1 MLAILKRLLSSI
13 LIAIF
18 VLQAVP
24 ALAESRDEAE
34 VARYVLGPEG
44 LGIVSEEI
52 LQDGRITRA
61 EMTHVLRLMKGF
73 SLEGIDANTVFQDVP
88 SSHPYSKDIL
98 LARLYKWVQGD
109 GDQNFRPDESCTLPE
124 AATMF
129 FNAMGWGMWENGYLY
144 WMDLTGE
151 TISYPD
157 SYIALAQEK
166 LGVDL
171 SSDEQQENTDAILS
185 LTWRVFHINRFGRAP
200 YEGFYYMEIP
210 SFAQEYGIHIT
221 SGWAVKNADG
231 VTVESED
238 IAGEVVNES
247 NFTEGYVLAYQMEEG
262 ESIILAISEDL
273 YESLPSYV
281 KEMEIVSLP

>member
-1 MLAILKRLLSSI
+1 MPKRLLSGI

-44 LGIVSEEI
+44 LGIVSEDI

-61 EMTHVLRLMKGF
+61 EMTHILCSMRGFRLDG
-73 SLEGIDANTVFQDVP
+73 EGIGVTGFQDVP
-88 SSHPYSKDIL
+88 LSHPYAEAVWAAWIIGWI
-98 LARLYKWVQGD
+98 RGD
-109 GDQNFRPDESCTLPE
+109 GNQNFRPDETCTLLE
-124 AATMF
+124 AATML
-129 FNAMGWGMWENGYLY
+129 FNATGWGMWDDGYLFL
-144 WMDLTGE
+144 MDPTGE

-166 LGVDL
+166 LGIDL
-171 SSDEQQENTDAILS
+171 SNDEQQENTDAILS
-185 LTWRVFHINRFGRAP
+185 LTWRVFHFNRFGIMAIDGP
-200 YEGFYYMEIP
+200 YMEIP
-210 SFAQEYGIHIT
+210 SFAQTDGIHIT

-238 IAGEVVNES
+238 IAGEVINES

-262 ESIILAISEDL
+262 ENIILAISEDL
-273 YESLPSYV
+273 YESLPTYV
-281 KEMEIVSLP
+281 KEMEVVSLP

>member
-1 MLAILKRLLSSI
+1 MPKRLLSGI

-44 LGIVSEEI
+44 LGIVSEDI

-61 EMTHVLRLMKGF
+61 EMTHILCSMRGFRLDG
-73 SLEGIDANTVFQDVP
+73 EGIGVTGFQDVP
-88 SSHPYSKDIL
+88 LSHPYAEAVWAAWIIGWI
-98 LARLYKWVQGD
+98 RGD
-109 GDQNFRPDESCTLPE
+109 GNQNFRPDETCTLLE
-124 AATMF
+124 AATML
-129 FNAMGWGMWENGYLY
+129 FNATGWGMWDDGYLFL
-144 WMDLTGE
+144 MDPTGE

-166 LGVDL
+166 LGIDL
-171 SSDEQQENTDAILS
+171 SNDEQQENTDAILS
-185 LTWRVFHINRFGRAP
+185 LTWRVFHFNRFGIMAIDGP
-200 YEGFYYMEIP
+200 YMEIP
-210 SFAQEYGIHIT
+210 SFAQTDGIHIT

-238 IAGEVVNES
+238 IAGEVINES

-262 ESIILAISEDL
+262 ENIILAISEDL
-273 YESLPSYV
+273 YESLPTYV

>member
-1 MLAILKRLLSSI
+1 MLKRLLSGI

-61 EMTHVLRLMKGF
+61 EMTHILCSMRGFRLDGT
-73 SLEGIDANTVFQDVP
+73 GIGVTEFQDVP
-88 SSHPYSKDIL
+88 LSHPYAEAVWAAWIIDWI
-98 LARLYKWVQGD
+98 RGD
-109 GDQNFRPDESCTLPE
+109 GNQNFRPDETCTLLE
-124 AATMF
+124 AATML
-129 FNAMGWGMWENGYLY
+129 FNATGWGMWNNNGYLY
-144 WMDLTGE
+144 LMNLTGE

-166 LGVDL
+166 LGIDL
-171 SSDEQQENTDAILS
+171 SNDEQQENTDAILS

-221 SGWAVKNADG
+221 SGWAVKYAGG

-238 IAGEVVNES
+238 IVGEVVNES

-262 ESIILAISEDL
+262 ENIILAISEDL
-273 YESLPSYV
+273 YESLPTYV
-281 KEMEIVSLP
+281 KEMEVVSLP

>member
-61 EMTHVLRLMKGF
+61 EMTHILCSMRGFRLDGT
-73 SLEGIDANTVFQDVP
+73 GIGVTEFQDVP
-88 SSHPYSKDIL
+88 LSHPYAEAVWAAWIIDWI
-98 LARLYKWVQGD
+98 RGD
-109 GDQNFRPDESCTLPE
+109 GNQTFRPDETCTLLE
-124 AATMF
+124 AATML
-129 FNAMGWGMWENGYLY
+129 FN
-144 WMDLTGE
+144 GE

-171 SSDEQQENTDAILS
+171 SNDEQQQDIDAILS

-221 SGWAVKNADG
+221 SVWAVKYAGG

-238 IAGEVVNES
+238 IVGEVVNES

-262 ESIILAISEDL
+262 ENIILAISEDL
-273 YESLPSYV
+273 YESLPTYV
-281 KEMEIVSLP
+281 KEMEVVSLP

>member
-1 MLAILKRLLSSI
+1 MLKRLLSGI

-88 SSHPYSKDIL
+88 SSHPYAKDIL
-98 LARLYKWVQGD
+98 LARKNKWVQGD

-129 FNAMGWGMWENGYLY
+129 FNAMGWGMWDDGYLA
-144 WMDLTGE
+144 WRNFTWL
-151 TISYPD
+151 SYPD
-157 SYIALAQEK
+157 NYIALAQEK

-171 SSDEQQENTDAILS
+171 SNDEQQQDIDATLS
-185 LTWRVFHINRFGRAP
+185 LIWRIFHIKHYGIMASDGP
-200 YEGFYYMEIP
+200 YMELP
-210 SFAQEYGIHIT
+210 SFAQKYGIHIT
-221 SGWAVKNADG
+221 SGWAVKYAGG

-262 ESIILAISEDL
+262 ENIILAISEDL
-273 YESLPSYV
+273 YESLPTYV
-281 KEMEIVSLP
+281 KEMEVVSLP

>member
-1 MLAILKRLLSSI
+1 
-13 LIAIF
+13 
-18 VLQAVP
+18 
-24 ALAESRDEAE
+24 
-34 VARYVLGPEG
+34 
-44 LGIVSEEI
+44 
-52 LQDGRITRA
+52 
-61 EMTHVLRLMKGF
+61 
-73 SLEGIDANTVFQDVP
+73 
-88 SSHPYSKDIL
+88 
-98 LARLYKWVQGD
+98 
-109 GDQNFRPDESCTLPE
+109 
-124 AATMF
+124 
-129 FNAMGWGMWENGYLY
+129 MWDDGYLY